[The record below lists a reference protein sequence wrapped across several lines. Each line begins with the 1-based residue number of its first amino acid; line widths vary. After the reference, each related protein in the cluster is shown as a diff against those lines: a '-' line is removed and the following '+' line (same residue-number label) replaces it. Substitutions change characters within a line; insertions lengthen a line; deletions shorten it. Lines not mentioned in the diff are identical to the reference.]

1 MGTDEKGVV
10 IVTLT
15 CVWNDSSAVA
25 SSENAPMKGIK
36 GLGERL
42 AGLEQLHLEAKRL
55 VQEQD
60 DIAQSFVHNQQRAS
74 GLRDDSI
81 LPDLC
86 ASHKQQLVVMSQV
99 STTCHSQK

>member
-1 MGTDEKGVV
+1 
-10 IVTLT
+10 
-15 CVWNDSSAVA
+15 
-25 SSENAPMKGIK
+25 MKGIK

-74 GLRDDSI
+74 GLRDASI

-99 STTCHSQK
+99 RNCNVISCHRPSFLGHIAVVDSFSVIRVSQTLLNYF

>member
-1 MGTDEKGVV
+1 
-10 IVTLT
+10 
-15 CVWNDSSAVA
+15 
-25 SSENAPMKGIK
+25 MKGIK

-74 GLRDDSI
+74 GLRDAST

-99 STTCHSQK
+99 EGIIVMLSLVTGLHFWDILTTTQ